1 LSPDWHNR
9 CGKNKKPREG
19 STWYFVAYSVNCCN
33 GFLGGSFRWYKRDL
47 PSFAVIPE
55 RKFSDVKIAHKRIER
70 LMGKGRNLRIITPET
85 HSGIVKIED
94 IL

>member
-1 LSPDWHNR
+1 
-9 CGKNKKPREG
+9 
-19 STWYFVAYSVNCCN
+19 
-33 GFLGGSFRWYKRDL
+33 
-47 PSFAVIPE
+47 VIPE

-70 LMGKGRNLRIITPET
+70 LMGNGRNLRIITPET